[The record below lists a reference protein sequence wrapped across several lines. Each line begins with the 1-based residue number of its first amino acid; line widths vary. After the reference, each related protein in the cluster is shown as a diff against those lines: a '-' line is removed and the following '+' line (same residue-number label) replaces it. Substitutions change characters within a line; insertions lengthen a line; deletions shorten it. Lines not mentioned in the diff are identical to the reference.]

1 MRLMLGTSKQGVKE
15 AKSDTVRQ
23 QIEAPANSKT
33 QETVDH
39 LLFKYNKENDLQF
52 IRRLTTQNLLD
63 TLYESISEREKNKLL
78 QLTID
83 DPVLIRMS

>member
-1 MRLMLGTSKQGVKE
+1 MLGTSKQGVKE
-15 AKSDTVRQ
+15 AKSDHVRQ
-23 QIEAPANSKT
+23 QIEAPANSKA

-39 LLFKYNKENDLQF
+39 LLYKYNKENDLQF

-83 DPVLIRMS
+83 DPVLIGMS